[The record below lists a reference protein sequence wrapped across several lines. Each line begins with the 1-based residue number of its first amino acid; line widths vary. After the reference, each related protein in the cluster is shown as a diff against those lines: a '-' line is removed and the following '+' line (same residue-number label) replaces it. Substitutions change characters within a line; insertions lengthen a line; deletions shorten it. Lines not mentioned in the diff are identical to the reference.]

1 MKIIR
6 SLCLGSILC
15 AGPHLSAQIESP
27 TMGWS
32 SWNTYRINISDRL
45 IMEQAD
51 AMKESGLGEAGYR
64 YINIDDGYFGGRLA
78 DGTLKTHPVRF
89 PQGLRKVVDHI
100 HQQGFKAGIYSDAG
114 RNTCGHFWD
123 KDSCG
128 QGVGLY
134 GSDDRDAHYFFKD
147 LNFDFIK
154 IDFCGGDEKQNI
166 EQLDLDE
173 KTRYTEIRQAIDRV
187 GRKDVRIN
195 VCRWGFPGTWVR
207 NIGSSWRISPDIT
220 PNWGSV
226 KEIIRRNLYMSA
238 YAGEGHYNDMDML
251 EVGRGM
257 GEVVDQTHFGMW
269 CIMSSPLLIGC
280 DMTTIS
286 ESALRL
292 LKNKDLISLNQDP
305 LGLQANVVAV
315 SGEVYLLVKD
325 LKKLGGT
332 ERAFA
337 IYNAGDQPKSF
348 TIDIE
353 KDILLKG
360 KIKLRDAARQEDAN
374 NSIVNGRLTVE
385 VPAHGSAFYIA
396 QGEKRIEQ
404 TRYEAEDAWL
414 EKYSAILL
422 DNENA
427 PIEMARVRSNV
438 AGSGGKVVSWLG
450 KKDNWLEWRRVYS
463 AKGGKYKLTLDYVC
477 DNNNQ
482 LDLSVNGKTITLQ
495 GLNEGTENTI
505 RSKEIEIRL
514 KKGMNTIRISN
525 EHDFT
530 PDIDKI
536 EIRKID

>member
-1 MKIIR
+1 MKLVR
-6 SLCLGSILC
+6 ILC
-15 AGPHLSAQIESP
+15 FGSLLCSITQLNAQIESP

-51 AMKESGLGEAGYR
+51 AMKEKGLGEVGYR
-64 YINIDDGYFGGRLA
+64 YINIDDGYFGAREASGI
-78 DGTLKTHPVRF
+78 LKTHPVRF
-89 PQGLRKVVDHI
+89 PQGLRNVVDHI

-128 QGVGLY
+128 QRVGLY
-134 GSDDRDAHYFFKD
+134 GWDDRDARFFFKD
-147 LNFDFIK
+147 LGFDFIK
-154 IDFCGGDEKQNI
+154 IDFCGGDAKQNI

-173 KTRYTEIRQAIDRV
+173 RTRYTEIRQAIDRV

-195 VCRWGFPGTWVR
+195 VCRWGFPGTWVHS
-207 NIGSSWRISPDIT
+207 IGSSWRISPDIT

-226 KEIIRRNLYMSA
+226 KDIIRRNMYMSA

-257 GEVVDQTHFGMW
+257 GDVVDQTHFGMW

-286 ESALRL
+286 ESALQL

-315 SGEVYLLVKD
+315 SGEVYLLAKD
-325 LKKLGGT
+325 LEKFGGKK
-332 ERAFA
+332 RAFA
-337 IYNAGDQPKSF
+337 IYNAGDQAATF
-348 TIDIE
+348 TVDIE

-360 KIKLRDAARQEDAN
+360 KIKLRDATRQEDADH
-374 NSIVNGRLTVE
+374 SIVNGRLTVE
-385 VPAHGSAFYIA
+385 VPAHGTAFYIA

-427 PIEMARVRSNV
+427 PIEMARVRTN
-438 AGSGGKVVSWLG
+438 AACSGGKAVSFLG

-463 AKGGKYKLTLDYVC
+463 TKGGKYKLTLYYIG
-477 DNNNQ
+477 DNNQQ
-482 LDLSVNGKTITLQ
+482 LDLSVNGQTVTLH
-495 GLNEGTENTI
+495 GLNQEALNSI
-505 RSKEIEIRL
+505 RSKEVEIRL

-525 EHDFT
+525 DQNFT

-536 EIRKID
+536 ELLRVK